1 MGMTVAGRF
10 GYRRLETPIFEA
22 TELFVRGVGDSTDV
36 VRREM
41 YTFADRGGRSL
52 TLRPEGTVSVVRA
65 FWESELRQEPLPV
78 RLTYAGPMFRYDRP
92 GRGRYRQFNQFGV
105 EVLGDSEPELDA
117 EVIAVAWGWLRELAL
132 QGTSLQLNSIGD
144 AECRPRYR
152 DALLQHFEP
161 HLQQLPELD
170 QARLRRN
177 PLRILDSKELGTEAL
192 LATAPRTV
200 DFLCDG
206 CREAFERVVLA
217 LDAYEIPYQLA
228 PRLVRGLDYYVRTAF
243 EVWHESLQ
251 GAQNALFG
259 GGRYDGLSELVGYPP
274 APGVGFAA
282 GLERVVMLAPPAPPA
297 RGPQVAVISAQPA
310 AAAAVISASESLRAL
325 ELAVVSDPG
334 RRSLKAK
341 MRAAERAGIS
351 VVVILGESEVAR
363 KVATVRRLRDGAQQ
377 EVSQEELGQTV
388 GPLLGEEL

>member
-1 MGMTVAGRF
+1 
-10 GYRRLETPIFEA
+10 
-22 TELFVRGVGDSTDV
+22 
-36 VRREM
+36 
-41 YTFADRGGRSL
+41 
-52 TLRPEGTVSVVRA
+52 
-65 FWESELRQEPLPV
+65 
-78 RLTYAGPMFRYDRP
+78 MFRYDRP